1 MINPWKHKQTVNE
14 MKKENE
20 KVCNIFFTSRINILT
35 ANQNL
40 YIMSKQEIYA
50 WTSFLS
56 SLAVLGFYS
65 ITVYGWPDNLPDIE
79 SQLSSLFIKVFLF
92 ALGVEVLLGI
102 LKNKD
107 EVEKD
112 ERDEMI
118 AGKGFR
124 NAYLFLSVVIAFI
137 LSQLILD
144 DIFGR
149 AGFMYGMVSLIHA
162 LFISLFVASMVNRIT
177 QIYFYRK
184 V

>member
-1 MINPWKHKQTVNE
+1 MT
-14 MKKENE
+14 
-20 KVCNIFFTSRINILT
+20 L
-35 ANQNL
+35 NQYQ

-65 ITVYGWPDNLPDIE
+65 ITVYGWPDSLPDIE

-92 ALGVEVLLGI
+92 ALAVEVLLGI
-102 LKNKD
+102 LKNKN

-124 NAYLFLSVVIAFI
+124 NAYMFLSVAIVFI

-144 DIFGR
+144 DFFGR
-149 AGFMYGMVSLIHA
+149 ASFLYGMASLVHV
-162 LFISLFVASMVNRIT
+162 LFISLFAASIINRIT

-184 V
+184 I